1 MAKSRL
7 EEQYKTFRPELQ
19 KELGLKN
26 IMEVPR
32 LSKIVLNVGIKG
44 GDNKQLQLA
53 EKILTAISGQR
64 PVRTKARKS
73 IAGFKLREGM
83 PIGVKVTLR
92 SAQMYEFL
100 DRLINFVLP
109 GVRDFQGVGSR
120 FDRRG
125 GYNLGIKDCSVFQE
139 SGDVLREKNVGMNVT
154 IHTTAPVAE
163 QGRALLEKLGMPFRK
178 A

>member
-7 EEQYKTFRPELQ
+7 EEKYDKARPGLQ

-44 GDNKQLQLA
+44 GDTKALQLA
-53 EKILTAISGQR
+53 EKVLGVISGQH

-83 PIGVKVTLR
+83 SIGTKVTLR
-92 SAQMYEFL
+92 RARMYEFL

-109 GVRDFQGVGSR
+109 GVRDFQGVTSR
-120 FDRRG
+120 LDRRG
-125 GYNLGIKDCSVFQE
+125 NYNLGIKDCSVFPE
-139 SGDVLREKNVGMNVT
+139 SGDALREKT
-154 IHTTAPVAE
+154 I
-163 QGRALLEKLGMPFRK
+163 
-178 A
+178 